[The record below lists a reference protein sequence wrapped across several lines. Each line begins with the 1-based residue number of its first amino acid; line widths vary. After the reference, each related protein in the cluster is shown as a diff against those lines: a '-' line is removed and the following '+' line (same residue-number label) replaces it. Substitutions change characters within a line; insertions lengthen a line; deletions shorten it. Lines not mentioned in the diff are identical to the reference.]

1 MRWRSL
7 MCQTLVERVHIHT
20 QHIYAVNCCVDSWS
34 YHDFFHCQMDRRWI
48 LQGDALSLICVY
60 ILRFFFQFSFPNITL
75 SQQVS
80 CPAVRLLLVRW
91 NRSWRIWRRRKGCSQ
106 YGTGVIKQYKWLLRD
121 FPYNSAIVWVGYIMT
136 PAIRLPDLCCFSTCL
151 VVCSWPWMQVDVAIS
166 KLFLVCRRRHLRQNA
181 SEKHIGN
188 GHSF

>member
-1 MRWRSL
+1 MLSIVVL
-7 MCQTLVERVHIHT
+7 I
-20 QHIYAVNCCVDSWS
+20 VDPTMISFTAKWTVDEFS
-34 YHDFFHCQMDRRWI
+34 KVMHLAWYVFIFY
-48 LQGDALSLICVY
+48 V
-60 ILRFFFQFSFPNITL
+60 FFFQFSFPNITL

-121 FPYNSAIVWVGYIMT
+121 FPYNSAIVWVGDIMT